1 MLFSIKSLYM
11 IYIILI
17 QIVGMPCFIVLRS
30 IALRRYCVL
39 YEAEVC
45 GNHAWSK
52 SVGAIL
58 LCVSVTS
65 HVSGF
70 AIFLAFL

>member
-1 MLFSIKSLYM
+1 MLLSTKSLYM

-17 QIVGMPCFIVLRS
+17 QIIGMPCFIVLRLT
-30 IALRRYCVL
+30 ALRRYCVL

-52 SVGAIL
+52 SVHTIL

-65 HVSGF
+65 HVSGL
-70 AIFLAFL
+70 AIFLAFS